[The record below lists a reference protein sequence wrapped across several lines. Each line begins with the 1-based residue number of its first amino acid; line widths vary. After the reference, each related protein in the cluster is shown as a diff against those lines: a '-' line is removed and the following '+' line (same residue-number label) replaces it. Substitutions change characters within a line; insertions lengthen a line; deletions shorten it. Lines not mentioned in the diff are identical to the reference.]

1 MGTDMRRSGRPYPE
15 TKIARVATGSAAPR
29 RAELGRATRFSS
41 LVAAHG
47 HGGLIRY
54 RGLRAVQTGV
64 SQVARERQW
73 PRDALSNRLQVG
85 ASWRPM
91 SGEDHHSSAAS
102 VSALAASGRSGMS
115 VDGPRPPPVGS
126 VIRSAITVLPAREN
140 GSCPNRPS
148 NYAEPPVPSK
158 SDLLIR
164 LVRLALGLLLVVG
177 LRSLRRGRP
186 GRAGRLPVG
195 IVVGSGLV
203 WSLTHRSLLPA
214 RRSVLVGQPVGGQ
227 D

>member
-148 NYAEPPVPSK
+148 NYAELPVPSK
-158 SDLLIR
+158 SDY
-164 LVRLALGLLLVVG
+164 
-177 LRSLRRGRP
+177 
-186 GRAGRLPVG
+186 
-195 IVVGSGLV
+195 
-203 WSLTHRSLLPA
+203 
-214 RRSVLVGQPVGGQ
+214 
-227 D
+227 